1 MRHALL
7 IIAVC
12 LSAIPVC
19 GQVPTGYVSAL
30 VASFPNRETASD
42 LRVRAL
48 VEEKVDVSP
57 RLRVTLSGFAEALVA
72 DRGADISRTA
82 IFRVQDANIE
92 LRAGRLDLLA
102 GFARVAWGTLDE
114 LQPTDVINPL
124 DVSRFFFEGRA
135 EARLPVPLVRLRVFI
150 EGDTSVDAVYVPF
163 FRRGRFDQ
171 LDEETSPFNITPDPG
186 TGIVVCLAVGCPTLP
201 PTVVELEP
209 DRTAR
214 NAQGGVRLTAT
225 TGRVDWS
232 VAAFRGFEPFGLY
245 SLAGVLPGSP
255 PVVRIDQTFPRFT
268 MIGGDFETVFGEWG
282 IRGEGAVY
290 TDDSFQSADLRTT
303 RGHSL
308 EAGIGVDRKAGSYT
322 LSGTVLV
329 HHEAYD
335 APLRTLDGVRRGRND
350 VSLVMSGARTF
361 ARERYRLR
369 TFGVYTP
376 TEDSAFVRGIGTASV
391 RDNLVLEG
399 SAGWFLGT
407 GNDTV
412 GRFSDSDFGYVRL
425 KYFF

>member
-1 MRHALL
+1 MRLALL
-7 IIAVC
+7 IIAGC
-12 LSAIPVC
+12 LWAIPVC

-30 VASFPNRETASD
+30 VASFPNRDNAAE
-42 LRVRAL
+42 LRARAF
-48 VEEKVDVSP
+48 VEEKVEVSH
-57 RLRVTLSGFAEALVA
+57 RLRLTLSGFAEALVA
-72 DRGADISRTA
+72 DRGDEGTTTTV
-82 IFRVQDANIE
+82 FRVQDANIE
-92 LRAGRLDLLA
+92 LRARRLDLLA

-114 LQPTDVINPL
+114 LQPTDVVNPL
-124 DVSRFFFEGRA
+124 DVSRFFFEGRN
-135 EARLPVPLVRLRVFI
+135 EARMPVPLVRARIFI
-150 EGDTSVDAVYVPF
+150 EGDTSVEAIYVPF
-163 FRRGRFDQ
+163 YRRGRFDQ
-171 LDEETSPFNITPDPG
+171 LDEKTSPFSVTPDPG
-186 TGIVVCLAVGCPTLP
+186 TGLVVCLAIGCPTLP
-201 PTVVELEP
+201 PTVVTFEP
-209 DRTAR
+209 DRQAR

-245 SLAGVLPGSP
+245 TLMGVLPASP
-255 PVVRIDQTFPRFT
+255 SVVRINQVFPRFT

-282 IRGEGAVY
+282 IRGEGAVH
-290 TDDSFQSADLRTT
+290 TDDSFQSTDLRIVQ
-303 RGHSL
+303 GHSL
-308 EAGIGVDRKAGSYT
+308 EGGIGVDRKAGSYT

-335 APLRTLDGVRRGRND
+335 APLRTPDGIRKDRND
-350 VSLVMSGARTF
+350 VSLVVSGDRTF

-376 TEDSAFVRGIGTASV
+376 NEHSAFVRGIGTASV